1 MQHINW
7 RRAPNHITEETNQAH
22 YCSRLAQG
30 LWRLNNDAMNSLTPN
45 RRAAYVEQPK
55 KLSPTFYRTARA
67 CAINP
72 APSPSLPELL
82 GLSGQTEETISIGSI
97 TPRISCYAG
106 IVLTER
112 SRPHR
117 PGKTP
122 HTPSSAAP
130 RTDTPPPCSNGSKQT
145 DEKLAGQSCF
155 KTKSR
160 TVVETKY

>member
-7 RRAPNHITEETNQAH
+7 RRAVNHITEETNQAH
-22 YCSRLAQG
+22 YYSRLARG
-30 LWRLNNDAMNSLTPN
+30 LWRLNNDVMNSLTPN

-67 CAINP
+67 CTINP
-72 APSPSLPELL
+72 APHQVCRNSWACRAK
-82 GLSGQTEETISIGSI
+82 QKKTISIGSI

-117 PGKTP
+117 PGKRPTHP
-122 HTPSSAAP
+122 LLRPRAP
-130 RTDTPPPCSNGSKQT
+130 TLRRLVAMGQSRLTRSWQ
-145 DEKLAGQSCF
+145 GQSCF
-155 KTKSR
+155 KTQ
-160 TVVETKY
+160 VENSG